1 MRPPSMT
8 QSGGM
13 QINMTP
19 MIDVVFQLI
28 VFFTAT
34 SSMAKSEFGHKVE
47 LPVAEKGKER
57 EESAQKKKIAVN
69 VVADCKVYVAG
80 RRTSPAKFESLLRA
94 ELKEHSADRLEVQ
107 FRADRSAPYG
117 TVEPLL
123 LKCARAGVWQVSFV
137 VKPAERSV
145 VSRQ

>member
-1 MRPPSMT
+1 
-8 QSGGM
+8 
-13 QINMTP
+13 MTP

-34 SSMAKSEFGHKVE
+34 TTIAKTEFGHKVE

-57 EESAQKKKIAVN
+57 EESAQKKRITVN
-69 VVADCKVYVAG
+69 VVATGKVYVSG

-94 ELKEHSADRLEVQ
+94 ELTEHSADLLVVQ
-107 FRADRSAPYG
+107 FRADRSAPYES
-117 TVEPLL
+117 VEPLL

-137 VKPAERSV
+137 VKPADRK
-145 VSRQ
+145 

>member
-1 MRPPSMT
+1 MRPPSMS

-13 QINMTP
+13 PINMTP

-34 SSMAKSEFGHKVE
+34 STLAKTEFGQKVD

-57 EESAQKKKIAVN
+57 EESAQKKKITVN
-69 VVADCKVYVAG
+69 VVASGKVYVAG

-94 ELKEHSADRLEVQ
+94 ELAEHSADLLEVQ
-107 FRADRSAPYG
+107 FRADRSAPYES
-117 TVEPLL
+117 VEPLL

-137 VKPAERSV
+137 VKRAER
-145 VSRQ
+145 Q